1 MPKAIEKG
9 NGLELLPLKTSV
21 KSGSLTPEQ
30 ASKLETLLEKFD
42 GQPEYAVFYLDYGI
56 RFAKW
61 EKGKSLQFHAGS
73 PSLDYLQLARIF
85 NGQQELKVW
94 RADKGFSYRL
104 RIDEKGD
111 EGHAIDARQ
120 YLWGTRA
127 EQKLDDG
134 KDLPTGWSK
143 LTEDRGVEV
152 IVPLAIEH
160 DEKDPRPLAC
170 IHTRNYIEYLENGQ
184 ASYGDCRFVSLEK
197 LTKEAVKQ

>member
-9 NGLELLPLKTSV
+9 NGLELLPLKTSM

-61 EKGKSLQFHAGS
+61 EKGSSLQFHAGP
-73 PSLDYLQLARIF
+73 PSLAYLQLARIF
-85 NGQQELKVW
+85 NGKQELKVW
-94 RADKGFSYRL
+94 RTDEGFSYRL

-111 EGHAIDARQ
+111 DGHAIDAWQ

-127 EQKLDDG
+127 EHEN
-134 KDLPTGWSK
+134 LPAGWSK

-152 IVPLAIEH
+152 IVPLSIKHKE
-160 DEKDPRPLAC
+160 EESRPLAC